1 MSLALLILYLLA
13 VGVVGLGVAV
23 AVQFWR
29 DARQGSSA
37 PSPDPRK

>member
-29 DARQGSSA
+29 DARQGST
-37 PSPDPRK
+37 PSPDARK